1 MTITSDKMYYGNY
14 GNTAKKNAIAV
25 IISTYFV
32 RRNAEIGSI
41 TPGSIP
47 SSTPPSYNVRFQPTS
62 FYFFCYPFTKFFPS
76 LMR

>member
-25 IISTYFV
+25 IILTYFV

-41 TPGSIP
+41 TPESIHQAGKFKVLRMLI
-47 SSTPPSYNVRFQPTS
+47 SFIKST
-62 FYFFCYPFTKFFPS
+62 FPYLS
-76 LMR
+76 IL